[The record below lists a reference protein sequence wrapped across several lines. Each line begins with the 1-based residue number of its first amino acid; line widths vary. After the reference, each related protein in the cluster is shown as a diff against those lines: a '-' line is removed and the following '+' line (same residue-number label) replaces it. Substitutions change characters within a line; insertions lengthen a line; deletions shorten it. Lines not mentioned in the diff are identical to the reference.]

1 MSLALG
7 EHVGQHD
14 GELGDLVL
22 DHVSPGG
29 LDLLLHLGLAF
40 FHFPSQLMLGLEVS
54 LSLFLS
60 LQLLLVAL
68 KVFFNALYLLLLVLS
83 ILLDLKLGLSDFGD
97 AHFFRQWVFII
108 YHRFNVLVLGGKGLS
123 FFDDSSLL

>member
-1 MSLALG
+1 MAIVMHQNL
-7 EHVGQHD
+7 
-14 GELGDLVL
+14 
-22 DHVSPGG
+22 
-29 LDLLLHLGLAF
+29 
-40 FHFPSQLMLGLEVS
+40 
-54 LSLFLS
+54 LS

-83 ILLDLKLGLSDFGD
+83 ILLDLKLGLSDFCD
-97 AHFFRQWVFII
+97 AQFFRQWVFII